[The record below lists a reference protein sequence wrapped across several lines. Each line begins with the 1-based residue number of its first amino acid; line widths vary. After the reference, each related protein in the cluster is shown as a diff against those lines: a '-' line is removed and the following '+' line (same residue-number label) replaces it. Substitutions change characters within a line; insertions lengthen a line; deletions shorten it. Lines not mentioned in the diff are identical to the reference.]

1 MSLFS
6 PTLYRRR
13 ITDVTV
19 EDLRRLG
26 VQGVLLDVDNT
37 LTTHDA
43 PELDARVLAW
53 LDEMRQQFTL
63 VIVSNNSAERVAPF
77 AAKIGLPFH
86 ALARK
91 PLPGGFW
98 EAGAEHRMAAEE
110 CVVIGDQIFTD
121 VLAARF
127 AGIRVALVPPIK
139 DKTTAFWRIKR
150 ALERPVIRKYARKH
164 PEQAACAAFWLRK
177 DTK

>member
-1 MSLFS
+1 MSLFF

-26 VQGVLLDVDNT
+26 AGCVLLDVDNT

-43 PELDARVLAW
+43 PELDNAVIAW
-53 LDEMRQQFTL
+53 LDEMRQLFKL
-63 VIVSNNSAERVAPF
+63 VVVSNNNAQRVAPF
-77 AAKIGLPFH
+77 AEKIGLPFH
-86 ALARK
+86 ALAHK

-98 EAGAEHRMAAEE
+98 EAGAEQLMAVEE

-121 VLAARF
+121 ILGANLA
-127 AGIRVALVPPIK
+127 GMKSILLEPIEFETK
-139 DKTTAFWRIKR
+139 QKFIVFKR
-150 ALERPVIRKYARKH
+150 KIERPMLNSRKQKERRERDYGKR
-164 PEQAACAAFWLRK
+164 
-177 DTK
+177 